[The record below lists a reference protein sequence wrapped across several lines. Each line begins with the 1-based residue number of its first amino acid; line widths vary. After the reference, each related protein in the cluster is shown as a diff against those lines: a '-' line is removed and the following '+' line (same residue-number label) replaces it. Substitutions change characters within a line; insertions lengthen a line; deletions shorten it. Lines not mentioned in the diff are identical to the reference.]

1 MEIYLAIY
9 LIITCLIILFTSQI
23 IYCCFI
29 RYLIYRTID
38 IQESSLQ
45 IHREFRKTI
54 VLQDRDIVKLEDNLE
69 NLLEDLPPIIQRI
82 QNSNRSLPPLPS
94 VSTSVQTS
102 TLTSVYCDTTS
113 LPDTPDTE
121 SPPLTLTEPRR
132 RTAEPERAEET
143 PAVQVVEESE
153 SETESESE
161 SESEDSEE
169 QEEDETVDLNT
180 SRVERR
186 REKKKRRLRSY
197 MFNF

>member
-1 MEIYLAIY
+1 MEIENYALY

-29 RYLIYRTID
+29 RYLIYQTND

-45 IHREFRKTI
+45 IHREIRKTI
-54 VLQDRDIVKLEDNLE
+54 ILQDRDIIELEDNLE
-69 NLLEDLPPIIQRI
+69 NHLEDLTAIIQRT

-94 VSTSVQTS
+94 ISTSVQTIPVPVQTP
-102 TLTSVYCDTTS
+102 TLTSVYCDT
-113 LPDTPDTE
+113 PDID
-121 SPPLTLTEPRR
+121 SPPLTLTELRR
-132 RTAEPERAEET
+132 RTAETERAE
-143 PAVQVVEESE
+143 EESE

-161 SESEDSEE
+161 SESESEDSEE
-169 QEEDETVDLNT
+169 QEDKEEDETVDLNT

-197 MFNF
+197 MFKF